1 MIEYFSNAIKNEH
14 IVTWGQAIR
23 ALLISI
29 PVFVLFLI
37 VSTVIVVGIV
47 VLAGFT
53 GQGGHGSNPSN
64 TEFFNSAFGYAKI
77 FGLITFLSSLAVIR
91 AICLCIG
98 AVCQASYG
106 KTNIAFF
113 IVTGVLATALLLM
126 AVFFTY
132 LRPSP

>member
-1 MIEYFSNAIKNEH
+1 MIDYFSNAIKNEH
-14 IVTWGQAIR
+14 TVTWRVAVR

-47 VLAGFT
+47 VLAGFD
-53 GQGGHGSNPSN
+53 GQVGRAGSGNI
-64 TEFFNSAFGYAKI
+64 EFFNSAFGYAKLI
-77 FGLITFLSSLAVIR
+77 GLITFLSSLAVIR
-91 AICLCIG
+91 AICLCI
-98 AVCQASYG
+98 AAMCQASYG

-113 IVTGVLATALLLM
+113 IFTGVLAAALLSM
-126 AVFFTY
+126 VVYFTY

>member
-14 IVTWGQAIR
+14 IVTWAQAVR

-29 PVFVLFLI
+29 PVFVLLLI
-37 VSTVIVVGIV
+37 ISTVIVVGIV
-47 VLAGFT
+47 VLAGFA
-53 GQGGHGSNPSN
+53 GQGGHGSNPGN
-64 TEFFNSAFGYAKI
+64 TEFFHSAFGFAKV

-98 AVCQASYG
+98 AACQATYG

-113 IVTGVLATALLLM
+113 IVTGLLAAALLLM
-126 AVFFTY
+126 VIYFTY
-132 LRPSP
+132 LRPTP

>member
-1 MIEYFSNAIKNEH
+1 MIDYFSNAIKNEH
-14 IVTWGQAIR
+14 IVTWGQATR
-23 ALLISI
+23 ALLIAI

-47 VLAGFT
+47 VLAGFG
-53 GQGGHGSNPSN
+53 GQGGHGSNPGN

-91 AICLCIG
+91 AICLCVG
-98 AVCQASYG
+98 AACQASYG

-113 IVTGVLATALLLM
+113 IVTGALAAALLLM
-126 AVFFTY
+126 VAYLAY
-132 LRPSP
+132 LRPTP